1 MALPKRRTPKAKRGS
16 RRGHDKIQVPNLVP
30 DRSTGGC
37 KVRHTAGVI
46 RDRKGRLV
54 DDEIE
59 NQNSGN

>member
-1 MALPKRRTPKAKRGS
+1 MALPKRRTPKAKRASGRS
-16 RRGHDKIQVPNLVP
+16 HDKIQIPNLVP
-30 DRSTGGC
+30 DRATGGW
-37 KVRHTAGVI
+37 KVSHTAGGI